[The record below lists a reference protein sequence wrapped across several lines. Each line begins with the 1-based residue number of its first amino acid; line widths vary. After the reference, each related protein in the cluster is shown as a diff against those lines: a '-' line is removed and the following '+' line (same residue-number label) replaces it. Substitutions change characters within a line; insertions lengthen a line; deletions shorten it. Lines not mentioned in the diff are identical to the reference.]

1 FDVEVNI
8 ASRQERSAYGFRGS
22 ASRIA
27 PGTSN
32 LGTVHA
38 ISTVTGRTLWKF
50 EQRAGTLSLLTTG
63 GGLLFGGDVAGRF
76 RAFAQDTGQ
85 VLWEVN
91 LGSQVTGFPI
101 SFAVDGRQYIAASTG
116 QAVSSGGALSLTPE
130 IQSGRN
136 NNLYVFALPVGWQ
149 AANVVAGSGANAV
162 TGTSAA
168 NANATRARADGSS
181 STARIAAV
189 VAPPVAAV

>member
-1 FDVEVNI
+1 
-8 ASRQERSAYGFRGS
+8 
-22 ASRIA
+22 
-27 PGTSN
+27 

-38 ISTVTGRTLWKF
+38 ISTVTGRMRWKF

-63 GGLLFGGDVAGRF
+63 GGLVFGGDVAGRF

-101 SFAVDGRQYIAASTG
+101 SFAVNGRQYIAASTG

-136 NNLYVFALPVGWQ
+136 NNLYVFALPVGRQ
-149 AANVVAGSGANAV
+149 VANVVAGSGAGAASRAGAGS
-162 TGTSAA
+162 GTSAA
-168 NANATRARADGSS
+168 NTNSTRSRADGSS
-181 STARIAAV
+181 
-189 VAPPVAAV
+189 